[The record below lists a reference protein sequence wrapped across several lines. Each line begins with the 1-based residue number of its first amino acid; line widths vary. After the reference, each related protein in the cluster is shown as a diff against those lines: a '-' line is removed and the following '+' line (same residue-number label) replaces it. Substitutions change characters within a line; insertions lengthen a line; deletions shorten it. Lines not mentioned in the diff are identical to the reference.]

1 MQVIKLEYIWVDGVK
16 PTPSLRSKTKVIRV
30 PDETYK
36 SLMDSMGT
44 GVSIHESLPVWG
56 FDGSSTEQAIGSSSD
71 CVLKPV
77 FTTVD
82 PTRQRALL
90 VLCEVLNTDMT
101 PHKSN
106 SRASLRET
114 LSSADD
120 ELAPRVGFEQEYVL
134 MDSETSRPIGWP
146 KNLSSYPE
154 PQGQYYCSVGGNN
167 VAGRAVVETHL
178 DTCLA
183 AGLAIE
189 GINAE
194 VMLGQWEYQIGGL
207 GVDPLTSCDHLWVAR
222 YLLGRITEQSGMYV
236 SLDPKPVPG
245 DWNGSGM
252 HTNFSTSLTRAE
264 EGGLDAINIACE
276 NLSNDTESHLSV
288 YGDGIERRLTGLH
301 ETASYEE
308 FTYGVSDRGA
318 SVRIPWQVNR
328 LGFGYFEDRRPNS
341 NADPYLVLNSLI
353 TTTCM

>member
-1 MQVIKLEYIWVDGVK
+1 
-16 PTPSLRSKTKVIRV
+16 
-30 PDETYK
+30 
-36 SLMDSMGT
+36 
-44 GVSIHESLPVWG
+44 
-56 FDGSSTEQAIGSSSD
+56 
-71 CVLKPV
+71 
-77 FTTVD
+77 
-82 PTRQRALL
+82 
-90 VLCEVLNTDMT
+90 
-101 PHKSN
+101 
-106 SRASLRET
+106 
-114 LSSADD
+114 
-120 ELAPRVGFEQEYVL
+120 
-134 MDSETSRPIGWP
+134 
-146 KNLSSYPE
+146 
-154 PQGQYYCSVGGNN
+154 
-167 VAGRAVVETHL
+167 
-178 DTCLA
+178 
-183 AGLAIE
+183 
-189 GINAE
+189 
-194 VMLGQWEYQIGGL
+194 MLGQWEYQIGGL